1 MNATQ
6 GVPLD
11 QTHNKA
17 IIPVGFLELEHALF
31 HPGLKDAN

>member
-6 GVPLD
+6 GVSFGP
-11 QTHNKA
+11 THNQA

-31 HPGLKDAN
+31 VLGWKDAN